1 LFVKAF
7 KWLKLIILDKTW
19 RVSSLISDRGIIF
32 SVFDKQK
39 GPIPIF
45 TEEVSKEEATHIG
58 LRSQMTLSIMD
69 STDLETT
76 EAILP
81 FSGINKLGFILLFQ
95 IPTVEGTKRVAS
107 LIYLVP
113 QDQQV
118 FLYNKVSFLKFKAE
132 ELATQIKLVYRYSE
146 DYEFPKQLAD
156 SLREW
161 KVTEKEA
168 TAEIQI
174 VERKITLS
182 EKKDTGSVSF
192 FLSQV
197 KKNEDRALGAI
208 YRRKPV
214 FITGDAVLVDLLVH
228 SMDLLVP
235 ILSLRKIGYID
246 SVVDPSYADIIGISK
261 DLVKNYPNEVLI
273 DVEKKQV
280 KNGETCQFS
289 KNLIKLLRKKPDNT
303 DEILSSTTKELLEVV
318 GLLVDAFSYPEAE
331 RNQKIEKIKKKYNT
345 NLVELAAEIGGQRNP
360 LIREMLLNKVSNR
373 FVEWM
378 AEL

>member
-1 LFVKAF
+1 M
-7 KWLKLIILDKTW
+7 IT
-19 RVSSLISDRGIIF
+19 DRGILF
-32 SVFDKQK
+32 SVFDRQK

-45 TEEVSKEEATHIG
+45 AEEISKEEAKFIG
-58 LRSQMTLSIMD
+58 LRSQMTLSMMD
-69 STDLETT
+69 STKIETA

-95 IPTVEGTKRVAS
+95 IPTVEGSKRVAS

-118 FLYNKVSFLKFKAE
+118 FLYNKVSFLKFTAE
-132 ELATQIKLVYRYSE
+132 EIATQIKQIYRYSE
-146 DYEFPKQLAD
+146 EHEFPKQLAS

-161 KVTEKEA
+161 RVTEKDT

-174 VERKITLS
+174 LERKVTLS

-208 YRRKPV
+208 YRGKTV
-214 FITGDAVLVDLLVH
+214 FVTGDAVLVDLMVH

-235 ILSLRKIGYID
+235 ILNLRKIGYTKSII
-246 SVVDPSYADIIGISK
+246 DPSYADIIGISK

-273 DVEKKQV
+273 DLEKKQV
-280 KNGETCQFS
+280 KNGETCHFS
-289 KNLIKLLRKKPDNT
+289 KELIKLLRKKPENT
-303 DEILSSTTKELLEVV
+303 DEILSYTTKKLLEVV
-318 GLLVDAFSYPEAE
+318 GLLVDAFSYPEDE
-331 RNQKIEKIKKKYNT
+331 RNQKIDEIKKKYDT
-345 NLVELAAEIGGQRNP
+345 NLVELSAEIGGQRNP

-373 FVEWM
+373 FVDWM
-378 AEL
+378 TEL